1 MKLYTI
7 FIIALLAIFAGE
19 NLYALEYSKFEFE
32 GCPENAFCKKETGAN
47 RKKWIEQLRNFSAGK
62 ISEQKLNAFVQ
73 SEYGLPVSGWGQ
85 EEASL
90 RPNILMW
97 DSPCKQHRATT
108 NKYYIAEVFR
118 KNFIPNE
125 LKELPNIFFSRAILN
140 DSSNQP
146 YAMIVP
152 RGDAPLFVKDGS
164 LYYLREEEGIFYGL
178 LIDRDGRFKVT
189 KNETSTEPP
198 KESVCT
204 KDQVAL
210 FNRES
215 PGPNFYQGT
224 YCKDIWDKTTRT
236 YKTML
241 LGWSCN

>member
-1 MKLYTI
+1 MKSLL
-7 FIIALLAIFAGE
+7 FFLLA
-19 NLYALEYSKFEFE
+19 LQCLDSRALEYSKLEFP

-47 RKKWIEQLRNFSAGK
+47 RTIWIEQLKKFSEGK
-62 ISEQKLNAFVQ
+62 ISEQKLNTFLQ

-97 DSPCKQHRATT
+97 DSPCKQHRNSA

-118 KNFIPNE
+118 KNLSPNE

-146 YAMIVP
+146 YSIAVP
-152 RGDAPLFVKDGS
+152 RGDAPLFLKEGS

-178 LIDRDGRFKVT
+178 LIGRDGRFKIT
-189 KNETSTEPP
+189 KNDTSMRPP
-198 KESVCT
+198 KEAVCT
-204 KDQVAL
+204 KDQIAL
-210 FNRES
+210 FNREA

-224 YCKDIWDKTTRT
+224 YCKDIWDKTTNG
-236 YKTML
+236 YKTIL

>member
-1 MKLYTI
+1 MRFYF
-7 FIIALLAIFAGE
+7 FILAFFIAALSRQ
-19 NLYALEYSKFEFE
+19 NLYALEYSKIEFE
-32 GCPENAFCKKETGAN
+32 GCPENAFCKKETGIN

-62 ISEQKLNAFVQ
+62 LSEKKLNAFVQ

-97 DSPCKQHRATT
+97 DSPCKQHRSPT

-118 KNFIPNE
+118 KNFNSNE
-125 LKELPNIFFSRAILN
+125 LKELPNIFFSRAVLS
-140 DSSNQP
+140 DSAGKPFN
-146 YAMIVP
+146 MIVP
-152 RGDAPLFVKDGS
+152 RGDAPLFIKDGS

-178 LIDRDGRFKVT
+178 LIDRDGHFRVT
-189 KNETSTEPP
+189 KNDTSTVHL
-198 KESVCT
+198 KEATCS
-204 KDQVAL
+204 KENIAI

-215 PGPNFYQGT
+215 PGPSFYQGT
-224 YCKDIWDKTTRT
+224 YCKEIWDKSTKT
-236 YKTML
+236 YKKIL